1 MPSEIELK
9 LGKKENL
16 NKLPMQVGDVQ
27 KTNADITRAK
37 NLIGYNP
44 TTNFQNG
51 IKKFV
56 EWFLSKKI

>member
-1 MPSEIELK
+1 MLSEIELN
-9 LGKKENL
+9 LGKKANL

>member
-1 MPSEIELK
+1 MLSEIELN
-9 LGKKENL
+9 LGKKANL
-16 NKLPMQVGDVQ
+16 NKLPMKVGDVQ

-56 EWFLSKKI
+56 EWFLSKK